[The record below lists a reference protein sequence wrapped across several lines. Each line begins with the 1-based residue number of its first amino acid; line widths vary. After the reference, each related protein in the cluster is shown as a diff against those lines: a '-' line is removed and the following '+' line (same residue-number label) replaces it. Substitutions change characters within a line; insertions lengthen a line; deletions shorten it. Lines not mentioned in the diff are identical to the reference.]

1 MASLLT
7 EPRST
12 VALPL
17 YSPLL
22 TGENPHFYPESPK
35 ILAEFGPY
43 QARLA
48 QTENDRMAAY
58 RLRFLVFNLE
68 MNEGLESAFTT
79 GLDSDRYDSV
89 CDQLIVEEKAT
100 EAVIGTYRLQ
110 TGRSA
115 ALHFGYYSEQEFCFA
130 PYERLRNSVIELG
143 RACILKEHRSAEVLN
158 LLWRGVMR
166 YALANGGRY
175 LIGCCSVT
183 SQDAREG
190 AGVFAALQNYMVE
203 DSLVTSPTPAF
214 ALPVP
219 EGEILS
225 VPPPKLLRAYLA
237 IGAKICS
244 APAIDREFRTIDL
257 LTMIDLETLNPRI
270 ARRFL

>member
-17 YSPLL
+17 YFPPS
-22 TGENPHFYPESPK
+22 TGENPQFYPEPQK

-48 QTENDRMAAY
+48 QSEEDRLAAY

-68 MNEGLESAFTT
+68 MHEGLESAFTT
-79 GLDSDRYDSV
+79 GLDTDAYDPV

-100 EAVIGTYRLQ
+100 GIVVGTYRLQ
-110 TGRSA
+110 TGPNA
-115 ALHFGYYSEQEFCFA
+115 ARHLGYYSEQEFCFA
-130 PYERLRNSVIELG
+130 PYEHLRDSVIELG

-158 LLWRGVMR
+158 LLWRGIMR
-166 YALANGGRY
+166 YALARGGRY
-175 LIGCCSVT
+175 LVGCCSVT
-183 SQDAREG
+183 TQDANEG
-190 AGVFAALQNYMVE
+190 AGVFLGLRNYMVE
-203 DSLVTSPTPAF
+203 DSLITSPTPAY
-214 ALPVP
+214 ALPAP
-219 EGEILS
+219 EGEAVA

-237 IGAKICS
+237 IGAKICG
-244 APAIDREFRTIDL
+244 APAIDRAFGTIDL